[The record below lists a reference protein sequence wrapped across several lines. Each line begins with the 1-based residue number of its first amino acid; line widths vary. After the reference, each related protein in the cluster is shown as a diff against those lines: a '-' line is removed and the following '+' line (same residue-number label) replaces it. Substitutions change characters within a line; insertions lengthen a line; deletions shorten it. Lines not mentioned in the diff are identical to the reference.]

1 MKLARAQAN
10 EARAAVAQADDE
22 LGTAL
27 THGLDLP
34 LTALRVSL
42 EALSRELSRHDDR
55 RELVRGALEE
65 MERLGRNVHDLVEFA
80 SRPAVLPLRCT
91 LDEIVVG
98 ALRQLPVEGRARVLL
113 ATSTPDAT
121 LRAAGPLLVCALRRL
136 LENALEAGA
145 ERVLAFARVEPGAVT
160 LSVVDDGV
168 RDFDPAWAR
177 TAFHST
183 RSNHLGLG
191 LPLVERDAA
200 LLNGTLTLERTERR
214 TTCAVL
220 AVPIPEE
227 AVA

>member
-1 MKLARAQAN
+1 
-10 EARAAVAQADDE
+10 
-22 LGTAL
+22 
-27 THGLDLP
+27 
-34 LTALRVSL
+34 
-42 EALSRELSRHDDR
+42 
-55 RELVRGALEE
+55 
-65 MERLGRNVHDLVEFA
+65 
-80 SRPAVLPLRCT
+80 
-91 LDEIVVG
+91 
-98 ALRQLPVEGRARVLL
+98 VLL

-121 LRAAGPLLVCALRRL
+121 LRADGPLLVCALRRL

-145 ERVLAFARVEPGAVT
+145 ERVLASARVESGAVT